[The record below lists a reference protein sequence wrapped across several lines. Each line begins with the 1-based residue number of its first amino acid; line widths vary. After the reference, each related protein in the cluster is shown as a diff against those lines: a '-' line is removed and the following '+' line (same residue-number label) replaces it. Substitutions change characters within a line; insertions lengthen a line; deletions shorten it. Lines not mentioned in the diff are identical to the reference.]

1 MVAWYNCAENMGP
14 FLFNK
19 KDKGF
24 TLIELLIVIA
34 ILAVLAVAVVVV
46 LNPAELLKQARDS
59 NRISDLASI
68 DKALNLYFYDVAP
81 TSFTA
86 TTTCTS
92 GTSFPGLGVSTCA
105 QNSSASTTGSGW
117 VPVDL
122 EDISGGSPL
131 SRLPIDPVNN
141 SDNYYAI
148 KVSSTVGK
156 FEINASME
164 SIKYSNG
171 GGSDAESTDGGNL
184 SIWYEVGTNLSQ
196 TWTNP

>member
-1 MVAWYNCAENMGP
+1 MEL
-14 FLFNK
+14 FLLNK

-86 TTTCTS
+86 TTTCTV

-105 QNSSASTTGSGW
+105 ANSSASTTGSGW

-122 EDISGGSPL
+122 EDISSGSPL
-131 SRLPIDPVNN
+131 PRLPVDPVNN

-148 KVSSTVGK
+148 KISSTVGK
-156 FEINASME
+156 FEINANME
-164 SIKYSNG
+164 STKYSNG
-171 GGSDAESTDGGNL
+171 GSSDAESTDGGNM
-184 SIWYEVGTNLSQ
+184 STWYEVGTNINQ